1 MNPGEEILAQ
11 TMLSGTPREA
21 GVSPARKEGPLR
33 ALLLVMPVFDGPVF
47 SSVAIQARPEARQ
60 DINEIHASCLPETR
74 ASTRHQSA
82 FSDWRAET
90 EAARSGG

>member
-1 MNPGEEILAQ
+1 
-11 TMLSGTPREA
+11 
-21 GVSPARKEGPLR
+21 
-33 ALLLVMPVFDGPVF
+33 MPVFDGPVF
-47 SSVAIQARPEARQ
+47 SSVAIQAMPEARP

>member
-21 GVSPARKEGPLR
+21 GVSPARKKGPLR
-33 ALLLVMPVFDGPVF
+33 ALFVMPVFDGPVF
-47 SSVAIQARPEARQ
+47 SSVAIQARPEARP
-60 DINEIHASCLPETR
+60 DINEIHARCLPETR

>member
-11 TMLSGTPREA
+11 TMLSDTPREA
-21 GVSPARKEGPLR
+21 GASPARKKGHLR
-33 ALLLVMPVFDGPVF
+33 ALFVMPVFDGPVF
-47 SSVAIQARPEARQ
+47 SSVAIQARPEARP

-90 EAARSGG
+90 EAARFGG